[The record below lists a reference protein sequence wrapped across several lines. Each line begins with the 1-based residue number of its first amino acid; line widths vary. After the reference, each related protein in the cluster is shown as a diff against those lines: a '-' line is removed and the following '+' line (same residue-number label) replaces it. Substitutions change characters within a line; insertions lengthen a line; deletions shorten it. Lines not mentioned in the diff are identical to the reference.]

1 MDQVPQPLEGTGWKH
16 MQWSPSSP
24 PSPTVGKTIAR
35 LCSLQYPCPTG
46 RVSRKSNCQMT
57 RYEFRR
63 SANFRHSTTRRLKHR
78 LARERV
84 RLHNWVRLGHY
95 DTAKFLLTRFDLI
108 IAPVLKVS
116 HLLKG
121 HDGCGHWHADLL
133 LSYKLFTC
141 QRCGLCV
148 DRQIAGVRNNL
159 LAAYGRAL
167 GVGWDG
173 RRG

>member
-1 MDQVPQPLEGTGWKH
+1 
-16 MQWSPSSP
+16 
-24 PSPTVGKTIAR
+24 
-35 LCSLQYPCPTG
+35 
-46 RVSRKSNCQMT
+46 MT

-121 HDGCGHWHADLL
+121 HGLCREAKKKLGTQSHYLFRQRLISASAKYAGAHVLETKEPGTSKTCTGCGHWHADLL

-148 DRQIAGVRNNL
+148 DRQMAGARNNL

-167 GVGWDG
+167 GIGWDG